1 MSGALMYLSAVL
13 ILWCDS
19 TGALYRPAG
28 NNAEAQLTDLKR
40 RYEAGW
46 LSDRQYKLKR
56 EEILEKL

>member
-1 MSGALMYLSAVL
+1 MYLSAVL

-46 LSDRQYKLKR
+46 LSERQYKLKR